1 MRGGPAHRMLG
12 TFDCRRSDS
21 KLSRYRQCTVRVTG
35 LRSVLSPFW
44 DRPQRV
50 QQPPRTGLAIAMSC
64 KQVGL
69 PLPGD
74 ALSVVTGSRCLSRG
88 VPPDRMRSCFAELRG
103 SFVQTRSRLRLSCC
117 GRFPPVIMTHIR
129 SDAGYQQLVGE
140 GGRWL
145 KSCSKSAADCRG
157 ATGQGSG
164 AITFDGNVDHADLI
178 KHGMLRPHL
187 PTDRH
192 RAKSADRPL
201 ASCCWACLRSHRRET
216 CHARLCGAHRA
227 LAETPVS
234 PFCRAEGSAC
244 GRS

>member
-12 TFDCRRSDS
+12 TFDCRRSNS

-69 PLPGD
+69 PLPGE

-88 VPPDRMRSCFAELRG
+88 VQPDRMRSCFAELRG

-117 GRFPPVIMTHIR
+117 GRIAIVPCAAIRCTVFPIR
-129 SDAGYQQLVGE
+129 L
-140 GGRWL
+140 R
-145 KSCSKSAADCRG
+145 SALRSQEHLRLRC
-157 ATGQGSG
+157 QGNALYFRAWCVPG
-164 AITFDGNVDHADLI
+164 AIA
-178 KHGMLRPHL
+178 
-187 PTDRH
+187 
-192 RAKSADRPL
+192 PL
-201 ASCCWACLRSHRRET
+201 ADSWCVGKST
-216 CHARLCGAHRA
+216 
-227 LAETPVS
+227 
-234 PFCRAEGSAC
+234 
-244 GRS
+244 